1 MLKNNELE
9 IRKINKRTK
18 FLIGLIVLFFLIIT
32 IRFFHINLIQ
42 SSKLKEKA
50 IDNITKKEYISPERG
65 DIYDR
70 NNNIIA
76 TTTHIYTVNIIPEKI
91 SEKENLIIKLSNI
104 LNIKKEE
111 IEKTINSSVSFKK
124 VQIKDNLNEEE
135 FNKIL
140 DISEIFP
147 SIKISSKKVRKYN
160 YNDLFLHSLG
170 YVGKVSRNDLK
181 EYKDLNILKNDY
193 IGKTGIE
200 KELNYTLYGQ
210 RGIKEKIINASGKVI
225 KEYIKKSPKKGK
237 NIKLTLDLE
246 LQKIAKE
253 KLGNY
258 KGAVIAI
265 NPKNG
270 EILAYYSNP
279 SYDANKFIK
288 GISQKE
294 YKKVFSKE
302 SPLFDRITQGAYP
315 PASTIK
321 PFISIAALI
330 GDFIDPEKEVF
341 CGPYFRIGNKKF
353 RDWKRWGHGDI
364 NMVQSIARSVD
375 VYYYKLGFEMGVDF
389 IHDVLQYFYFGKNVP
404 IQFLEKK
411 QNSGLLP
418 SNKWKIEKYKEPFYK
433 GEEVVIS
440 IGQGQFMTTPLQ
452 MAYSNM
458 LLANNG
464 FQHTLSFI
472 KDEKLNQNSKKIDI
486 PQKYIDIV
494 KEGMREVMHGEKG
507 TGRSHAKDINFIMAG
522 KTGTSQVFSTRGE
535 IDYENED
542 IKEELRDHGLFNA
555 FAPFENPE
563 IAVTVVAEHSGS
575 GSKGAAPIAMEIIKA
590 YMNKREKENEFK

>member
-270 EILAYYSNP
+270 EI
-279 SYDANKFIK
+279 
-288 GISQKE
+288 
-294 YKKVFSKE
+294 
-302 SPLFDRITQGAYP
+302 
-315 PASTIK
+315 
-321 PFISIAALI
+321 
-330 GDFIDPEKEVF
+330 
-341 CGPYFRIGNKKF
+341 
-353 RDWKRWGHGDI
+353 
-364 NMVQSIARSVD
+364 
-375 VYYYKLGFEMGVDF
+375 
-389 IHDVLQYFYFGKNVP
+389 
-404 IQFLEKK
+404 
-411 QNSGLLP
+411 
-418 SNKWKIEKYKEPFYK
+418 
-433 GEEVVIS
+433 
-440 IGQGQFMTTPLQ
+440 
-452 MAYSNM
+452 
-458 LLANNG
+458 
-464 FQHTLSFI
+464 
-472 KDEKLNQNSKKIDI
+472 
-486 PQKYIDIV
+486 
-494 KEGMREVMHGEKG
+494 
-507 TGRSHAKDINFIMAG
+507 
-522 KTGTSQVFSTRGE
+522 
-535 IDYENED
+535 
-542 IKEELRDHGLFNA
+542 
-555 FAPFENPE
+555 
-563 IAVTVVAEHSGS
+563 
-575 GSKGAAPIAMEIIKA
+575 
-590 YMNKREKENEFK
+590 